1 MEKKPLEQGTRIVGA
16 HIDAPRLELKGRPL
30 FEKQEFAMFQTY
42 IHGGIKTYQWVN
54 IPLALVGRVDK
65 KDGTTVNIS
74 VGFDD
79 NDPIFLVTDL
89 SSAC

>member
-1 MEKKPLEQGTRIVGA
+1 MRHVWN
-16 HIDAPRLELKGRPL
+16 LKGDHYL
-30 FEKQEFAMFQTY
+30 KK

-74 VGFDD
+74 VGFDE

-89 SSAC
+89 APHVDSPNRKRTSRDVGAL